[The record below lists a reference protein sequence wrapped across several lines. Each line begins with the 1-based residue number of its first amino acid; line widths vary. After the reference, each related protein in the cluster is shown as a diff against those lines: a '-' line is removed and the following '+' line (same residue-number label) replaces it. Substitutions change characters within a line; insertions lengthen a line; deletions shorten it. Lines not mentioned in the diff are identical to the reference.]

1 MDRKGLLI
9 IIVTIGLAFGWHFFY
24 AKPRQEEEFKKWKI
38 AKEQYDA
45 QQAKLK
51 EEQAAA
57 APPATAPGAAATPN
71 ATPAAPVTPPA
82 PVVEREKATT
92 VSSEVGTV
100 DYLFTKHGAGI
111 ERVVLKEH
119 FQDARKVTPVVL
131 NEFGTIPIGALSE
144 QPGDEAFINQPWD
157 MTVDEANRT
166 VTFERVD
173 DLR

>member
-24 AKPRQEEEFKKWKI
+24 AKPRQEGAYRKWKVEREKYE
-38 AKEQYDA
+38 AE
-45 QQAKLK
+45 QAKLK

-57 APPATAPGAAATPN
+57 APPATAPGAPGTPHAAPS
-71 ATPAAPVTPPA
+71 APVTPPA

-119 FQDARKVTPVVL
+119 FQDA
-131 NEFGTIPIGALSE
+131 
-144 QPGDEAFINQPWD
+144 
-157 MTVDEANRT
+157 
-166 VTFERVD
+166 
-173 DLR
+173 